1 MPLTKVK
8 SGGVSDSIT
17 LTSPDIN
24 APDIDGG
31 TIDNAVIGGST
42 AAAGSFTTITAT
54 GGSSSNWNTAYGWGD
69 HSTQSYA
76 TQTYV
81 GTEVSNLVDSSPA
94 ALDTLNELAAA
105 LGDDPNFATTVT
117 NSIALKAP
125 LANPSFTGSVNT
137 EAVSTNSLDLQAIA
151 ESKSVTAVD
160 VFVYDTSKDSDGG
173 AWRHRTQ
180 HTSWYNETLNT
191 STRGATKKFPSVAV
205 IVAENGSGG
214 GVSIYDGDDPDLPL
228 WMKFSNSSSGWNAG
242 LIPLGGGTTNITAA
256 SAKNGQLSVSTTS
269 NSLGLLV
276 ISFIE
281 DMTRAY
287 LSVNSYGGID
297 TAPLS
302 LRNTT
307 GHTFANN
314 QAGGNTLPLL
324 VNLNINDVAV
334 TVLPNA
340 PIDADTGLPVPT
352 IAVATDGGVSV
363 IKDDGTVVDI
373 RNIQDSSTFNF
384 CMDVHFRRDGGLV
397 WSADS
402 AGNVAAPRFIQVLHE
417 IPTSD
422 FVHTS
427 VAASNNIDEFYSRST
442 TSQGDFKFLSAN
454 GVKTLQNSTGR
465 TNVGTVDGLS
475 SFAYNKTTPEEGLG
489 NYITSTYN
497 TGWMHGDIKLATL
510 SDTDDTNVTGSELVT
525 NGGFTNG
532 TSSWVASQS
541 TVSGGSNKLTLTPNS
556 GVNGGI
562 YQSITTVVGKSY
574 VAQVKVLAD
583 AGSLSRLIAA
593 NSTDINTITSTN
605 LASKMNMGTGTHS
618 ITFVATATTTTIWL
632 VVGGGTGQ
640 ATEFDDATS
649 AILAEQDRSVTNN
662 DVQVFGTVTKT
673 AVATGAELVGYSGF
687 STSNYLQQPYNS
699 NLGFGT
705 GDFSFICW
713 VKKTGT
719 AGGYIFDRANGD
731 GTQRVTAYFNS
742 GASSISG
749 YTNNGPIN
757 DVVVPNGSWFQ
768 LVQLRVNGTMKIYI
782 NGELKGS
789 VVTATNLSGD
799 TNVPLRI
806 GTRFNS
812 TDALTVGSLALFRI
826 SATAPSAEQI
836 AKMYNDEKHLF
847 QEGAQAT
854 LYGTSDAVTA
864 LAYDDDTELLHAGT
878 SAGRSV
884 FQGLRRVE
892 NTTDAVGSAISA
904 SNGLVAED

>member
-81 GTEVSNLVDSSPA
+81 GTAVSNLVDSSPA

-173 AWRHRTQ
+173 AWRKRTQ
-180 HTSWYNETLNT
+180 NTSWYNETLNT
-191 STRGATKKFPSVAV
+191 STRGARKEFPAVAV
-205 IVAENGSGG
+205 IVATSAQ
-214 GVSIYDGDDPDLPL
+214 VTIYDGDDPDMPM
-228 WMKFSNSSSGWNAG
+228 WMVFLNGIWSGYALTSNQT
-242 LIPLGGGTTNITAA
+242 LTTIA
-256 SAKNGQLSVSTTS
+256 AKNGGVATGSSPYGYKHINFISELGRFREKGYNHLLSGGVVNRNGGMTAA
-269 NSLGLLV
+269 LAPEGL
-276 ISFIE
+276 
-281 DMTRAY
+281 
-287 LSVNSYGGID
+287 
-297 TAPLS
+297 
-302 LRNTT
+302 
-307 GHTFANN
+307 
-314 QAGGNTLPLL
+314 AGEL
-324 VNLNINDVAV
+324 VNDTVTDIAI

-340 PIDADTGLPVPT
+340 PIGADTGLPVPT
-352 IAVATDGGVSV
+352 IAVATAGGVSV
-363 IKDDGTVVDI
+363 IKDDGTVV
-373 RNIQDSSTFNF
+373 NFTGATNYEVTGLIQFTADNRLRF
-384 CMDVHFRRDGGLV
+384 CMDSGNNRFLRTFNIP
-397 WSADS
+397 SADRVVNQWDGS
-402 AGNVAAPRFIQVLHE
+402 Y
-417 IPTSD
+417 D
-422 FVHTS
+422 
-427 VAASNNIDEFYSRST
+427 
-442 TSQGDFKFLSAN
+442 
-454 GVKTLQNSTGR
+454 
-465 TNVGTVDGLS
+465 DGLTAYLNYGS
-475 SFAYNKTTPEEGLG
+475 SGDIRIP
-489 NYITSTYN
+489 NYINTIAENSLAGAWGFTRYEENLSDPTKSLAVEISSTYN
-497 TGWMHGDIKLATL
+497 TGYVVGQSVLATL
-510 SDTDDTNVTGSELVT
+510 SDTDDTNVTGSNLSAGNAASDDT
-525 NGGFTNG
+525 NSLGDFSSQTGGTLSINTN
-532 TSSWVASQS
+532 ASYVKVGSRSIRIIATQGA
-541 TVSGGSNKLTLTPNS
+541 SGGRYYKSNFLTVGKTYTISGFFNASNGSASNKVQFYL
-556 GVNGGI
+556 
-562 YQSITTVVGKSY
+562 
-574 VAQVKVLAD
+574 
-583 AGSLSRLIAA
+583 
-593 NSTDINTITSTN
+593 
-605 LASKMNMGTGTHS
+605 
-618 ITFVATATTTTIWL
+618 
-632 VVGGGTGQ
+632 GGTDGASNYGSQDGFCSVANTWNSFSHTFTALTTHLSISFVEQGSGNATDFYVDGLEVRQ
-640 ATEFDDATS
+640 AEP
-649 AILAEQDRSVTNN
+649 DRSVNGKGL
-662 DVQVFGTVTKT
+662 QVFGTVTKT
-673 AVATGAELVGYSGF
+673 AVATGADLVGYSGF
-687 STSNYLQQPYNS
+687 TSSNYLQQPYNS
-699 NLGFGT
+699 GLAYGT

-826 SATAPSAEQI
+826 SATAPTAEQI

-847 QEGAQAT
+847 QENAKAT